1 MNRANCHPAV
11 VGMGVRAS
19 IPMSNP
25 NYPCTWLFVPYS
37 SGGSM
42 LAQKWCF
49 VQGVQGVQSLF
60 IILKK
65 KKKKK
70 KNKI

>member
-1 MNRANCHPAV
+1 
-11 VGMGVRAS
+11 
-19 IPMSNP
+19 MSNP

-70 KNKI
+70 KNKIFIY